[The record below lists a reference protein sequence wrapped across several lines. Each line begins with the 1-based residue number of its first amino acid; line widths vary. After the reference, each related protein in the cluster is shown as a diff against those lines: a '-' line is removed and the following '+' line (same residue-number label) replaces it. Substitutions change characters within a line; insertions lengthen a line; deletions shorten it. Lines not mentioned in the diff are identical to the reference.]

1 MMDGSTN
8 GGKAPSPML
17 FEPFSIRGLTLK
29 NRLVVPPMVHYRADP
44 GNTCGTFH
52 VVHLGRYAL
61 GGFGLVFVEAT
72 GVEEVGLIN
81 EHDLGIW
88 NEAQVESFKPL
99 IAFMKRQ
106 GTAIGIQL
114 AHGGRKS
121 SSQTA
126 MQGMGP
132 LTEENLKAGDKIWQ
146 PVGPTA
152 EPVAKG
158 WLTPRQLTTQECRA
172 MVGTWAHAARNAVA
186 AGFDTIE
193 IHTAHGYLLA
203 SFLSPVSNT
212 RNDEYGGDRAG
223 RMRLPLEI
231 AEAVRREMPA
241 TMPLFVRVSSVDG
254 TQEGWNM
261 DDTVVFARELKARG
275 VDVIDCS
282 SGGIAGAATAA
293 QVHAQPRLPGAVRRA
308 RSQRSRHPDHGGR
321 HHSRSAAGRSD
332 PAEGTSRSDRG
343 RTPVAVQSEYRAP
356 LGARPWHQHA
366 LRGLVA
372 GVRLVAGEADPNPAG
387 FCHTDRCR
395 HPSLVIHVII
405 ASSNVAHSGHRLGAG
420 DVPGLE
426 AGQRD
431 CSIRPFFPPQCYLP
445 HGCNPI
451 IGLAWRVWTD
461 HPFIAKYPLTPC
473 VMLWR

>member
-1 MMDGSTN
+1 MDGQSIN
-8 GGKAPSPML
+8 GGEAARPML
-17 FEPFSIRGLTLK
+17 FEPLTIRGLTLK
-29 NRLVVPPMVHYRADP
+29 NRLVVPPMVHYRAEA

-72 GVEEVGLIN
+72 AVEPVGLIN

-88 NEAQVESFKPL
+88 NDAQMESFKPL

-132 LTEENLKAGDKIWQ
+132 LTEENLKAGAKSWQ

-158 WLTPRQLTTQECRA
+158 WLTPRQLTTAECKA
-172 MVGTWAHAARNAVA
+172 MVGTWASAASHAVG

-231 AEAVRREMPA
+231 AEAVRREMPD
-241 TMPLFVRVSSVDG
+241 TMPLFVRVSAVDG
-254 TQEGWNM
+254 TVEGWNL

-282 SGGIAGAATAA
+282 SGGISGSATAA
-293 QVHAQPRLPGAVRRA
+293 QVPRSLGFQVPFAERVRHEAEIPTMAVGIILEAQQAESILENKQADLIAIGRQSQFNPNIAHHWAHELGINA
-308 RSQRSRHPDHGGR
+308 RFEDWSPEFGWWLEKRIRTLEGFATPTGVVTQRS
-321 HHSRSAAGRSD
+321 
-332 PAEGTSRSDRG
+332 
-343 RTPVAVQSEYRAP
+343 
-356 LGARPWHQHA
+356 
-366 LRGLVA
+366 
-372 GVRLVAGEADPNPAG
+372 
-387 FCHTDRCR
+387 
-395 HPSLVIHVII
+395 
-405 ASSNVAHSGHRLGAG
+405 
-420 DVPGLE
+420 
-426 AGQRD
+426 
-431 CSIRPFFPPQCYLP
+431 
-445 HGCNPI
+445 
-451 IGLAWRVWTD
+451 
-461 HPFIAKYPLTPC
+461 
-473 VMLWR
+473 

>member
-1 MMDGSTN
+1 M
-8 GGKAPSPML
+8 
-17 FEPFSIRGLTLK
+17 
-29 NRLVVPPMVHYRADP
+29 
-44 GNTCGTFH
+44 
-52 VVHLGRYAL
+52 HLGRYAL

-132 LTEENLKAGDKIWQ
+132 LTEENFKAGAKKWQ
-146 PVGPTA
+146 PVGPTS

-158 WLTPRQLTTQECRA
+158 WLTPRQLTTAECKA
-172 MVGTWAHAARNAVA
+172 MVGTWANAARNAVK

-212 RNDEYGGDRAG
+212 RNDEYGGDRVG

-231 AEAVRREMPA
+231 AEAVRKEMPSD
-241 TMPLFVRVSSVDG
+241 MPLFVRVSSVDG

-293 QVHAQPRLPGAVRRA
+293 QVTRALGFQVPFAERVRK
-308 RSQRSRHPDHGGR
+308 
-321 HHSRSAAGRSD
+321 
-332 PAEGTSRSDRG
+332 
-343 RTPVAVQSEYRAP
+343 
-356 LGARPWHQHA
+356 
-366 LRGLVA
+366 
-372 GVRLVAGEADPNPAG
+372 EADIATMAVG
-387 FCHTDRCR
+387 
-395 HPSLVIHVII
+395 II
-405 ASSNVAHSGHRLGAG
+405 
-420 DVPGLE
+420 LE
-426 AGQRD
+426 AHQAEAILEKGQADLIAVGRQSQFNPNIAHHWAHD
-431 CSIRPFFPPQCYLP
+431 LGVNRRFEDWSPEFGWWLEKRIRTMEGF
-445 HGCNPI
+445 
-451 IGLAWRVWTD
+451 A
-461 HPFIAKYPLTPC
+461 TPTG
-473 VMLWR
+473 VVTRRG

>member
-1 MMDGSTN
+1 MNDGSSN
-8 GGKAPSPML
+8 GGSSATPML
-17 FEPFSIRGLTLK
+17 FQPLTIRGLTLK
-29 NRLVVPPMVHYRADP
+29 NRLVVPPMVHYRCDP

-88 NEAQVESFKPL
+88 NDAQAESFKPL
-99 IAFMKRQ
+99 IGFMKRQ

-114 AHGGRKS
+114 AHRGRKA

-132 LTEENLKAGDKIWQ
+132 LTEENLKAGAKLWQ

-158 WLTPRQLTTQECRA
+158 WLTPRQLTTAECRA
-172 MVGTWAHAARNAVA
+172 MVGTWAAAAKRAVA
-186 AGFDTIE
+186 AGFDTID

-231 AEAVRREMPA
+231 VEAVRREMPA

-254 TQEGWNM
+254 TKEGWNM
-261 DDTVVFARELKARG
+261 DDTVAFARELKVRG

-282 SGGIAGAATAA
+282 SGGISGAATAA
-293 QVHAQPRLPGAVRRA
+293 QVTRSLGFQVPFAERVRKEADIPAMAVGIILEAQQAETILQKGQADLIAIGRQSQFNPNIAHHFAHELGINARFEDWSPEFGWWLEKRIRTLQGFATSTGAVT
-308 RSQRSRHPDHGGR
+308 RHP
-321 HHSRSAAGRSD
+321 
-332 PAEGTSRSDRG
+332 
-343 RTPVAVQSEYRAP
+343 
-356 LGARPWHQHA
+356 
-366 LRGLVA
+366 
-372 GVRLVAGEADPNPAG
+372 
-387 FCHTDRCR
+387 
-395 HPSLVIHVII
+395 
-405 ASSNVAHSGHRLGAG
+405 
-420 DVPGLE
+420 
-426 AGQRD
+426 
-431 CSIRPFFPPQCYLP
+431 
-445 HGCNPI
+445 
-451 IGLAWRVWTD
+451 
-461 HPFIAKYPLTPC
+461 
-473 VMLWR
+473 

>member
-1 MMDGSTN
+1 MANQSSN
-8 GGKAPSPML
+8 GGNAARPML
-17 FEPFSIRGLTLK
+17 FEPLEVRGLTLK
-29 NRLVVPPMVHYRADP
+29 NRLVVPPMVHYRCGP

-72 GVEEVGLIN
+72 GVEEIGLIN

-88 NEAQVESFKPL
+88 NDAQAESFKPL
-99 IAFMKRQ
+99 IDFMRRQ

-132 LTEENLKAGDKIWQ
+132 LTEENLKAGARSWQ

-158 WLTPRQLTTQECRA
+158 WLTPRQLTTAECKA
-172 MVGTWAHAARNAVA
+172 MVATWTNAAKHAVS
-186 AGFDTIE
+186 AGFDIIE
-193 IHTAHGYLLA
+193 VHAAHGYLLS

-231 AEAVRREMPA
+231 VEAVRREMPA
-241 TMPLFVRVSSVDG
+241 SMPLFLRVSSVDG

-282 SGGIAGAATAA
+282 SGGISGAATAA
-293 QVHAQPRLPGAVRRA
+293 QVPRSLGFQVPFAERVRN
-308 RSQRSRHPDHGGR
+308 
-321 HHSRSAAGRSD
+321 
-332 PAEGTSRSDRG
+332 
-343 RTPVAVQSEYRAP
+343 
-356 LGARPWHQHA
+356 
-366 LRGLVA
+366 
-372 GVRLVAGEADPNPAG
+372 EADIPTMAVG
-387 FCHTDRCR
+387 
-395 HPSLVIHVII
+395 II
-405 ASSNVAHSGHRLGAG
+405 
-420 DVPGLE
+420 LE
-426 AGQRD
+426 AEQAETILRNGQADLIAIGRQSQFNPNIAHHWAHELGINSRFED
-431 CSIRPFFPPQCYLP
+431 WSPEYGWWLEKRIRTMEGF
-445 HGCNPI
+445 
-451 IGLAWRVWTD
+451 A
-461 HPFIAKYPLTPC
+461 TPTG
-473 VMLWR
+473 VVTRRP

>member
-1 MMDGSTN
+1 MDGQSIN
-8 GGKAPSPML
+8 GGEAARPML
-17 FEPFSIRGLTLK
+17 FEPLTIRGLALK
-29 NRLVVPPMVHYRADP
+29 NRLVVPPMVHYRAEA

-72 GVEEVGLIN
+72 AVEPVGLIN

-88 NEAQVESFKPL
+88 NDAQMESFKPL

-114 AHGGRKS
+114 AHGGRKA

-132 LTEENLKAGDKIWQ
+132 LTEENLRAGAKSWQ

-158 WLTPRQLTTQECRA
+158 WLTPRQLTTAECKA
-172 MVGTWAHAARNAVA
+172 MVSTWANAARHAVG

-241 TMPLFVRVSSVDG
+241 SMPLFVRVSAVDG
-254 TQEGWNM
+254 TAEGWNM

-282 SGGIAGAATAA
+282 SGGISGSATAA
-293 QVHAQPRLPGAVRRA
+293 QVPRSLGFQVPFAERVR
-308 RSQRSRHPDHGGR
+308 H
-321 HHSRSAAGRSD
+321 
-332 PAEGTSRSDRG
+332 
-343 RTPVAVQSEYRAP
+343 
-356 LGARPWHQHA
+356 
-366 LRGLVA
+366 
-372 GVRLVAGEADPNPAG
+372 EADIPTMAVG
-387 FCHTDRCR
+387 
-395 HPSLVIHVII
+395 II
-405 ASSNVAHSGHRLGAG
+405 
-420 DVPGLE
+420 LE
-426 AGQRD
+426 AQQAERILENKQADLIAIGRQSQFNPNIAHHWAHELGINARFED
-431 CSIRPFFPPQCYLP
+431 WSPEFGWWLEKRIRTLEGF
-445 HGCNPI
+445 
-451 IGLAWRVWTD
+451 A
-461 HPFIAKYPLTPC
+461 TPTG
-473 VMLWR
+473 VVTYRS